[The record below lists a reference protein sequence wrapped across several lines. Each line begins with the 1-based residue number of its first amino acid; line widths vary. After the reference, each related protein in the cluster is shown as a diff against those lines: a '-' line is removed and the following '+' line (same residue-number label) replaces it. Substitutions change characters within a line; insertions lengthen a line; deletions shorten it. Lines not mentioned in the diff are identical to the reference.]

1 MRGRAP
7 ASGSVAFVGSLAESP
22 LAAAAI
28 SWCLRSADDIS
39 TNVHRADGAEQHRA
53 RAAAARL
60 QEWRWL
66 RLSQSIRLGGMGTT
80 ISVIIPTG
88 HEAAEVRGAV
98 ESARLVGDE
107 VVVADGGS
115 EDGTAELARAAGARV
130 ILAPKGRGSQLHAGA
145 MASTGDVLLFL
156 HADTRLAAGAR
167 EAVLAALQS
176 PAVAGGNFYLL
187 FDDPG
192 PLARAFTWLYDVRR
206 RAIRIYYGDSA
217 VFVRR
222 SVYETLGGFRPIP
235 ILEDYEFIRRLERS
249 AKTVY
254 LRQSPVRTSA
264 RRFARAPI
272 RTLF

>member
-1 MRGRAP
+1 
-7 ASGSVAFVGSLAESP
+7 
-22 LAAAAI
+22 
-28 SWCLRSADDIS
+28 
-39 TNVHRADGAEQHRA
+39 
-53 RAAAARL
+53 L

-80 ISVIIPTG
+80 ISVIIPTW

-192 PLARAFTWLYDVRR
+192 RLARVFTWLYDVRR

-222 SVYETLGGFRPIP
+222 SVYEALGGFRPIP

-272 RTLF
+272 RTLLVWALVQSLYMLGVSPARLKALYSDARAANGPAKREAG